1 MPYLLYTLLLFASML
16 PPLPVFM
23 DGETVPKWYFSVM
36 MTAVLLLSA
45 LYGRMSFR
53 NSGQALGRACVTV
66 AAVQCAFVIGEMA
79 QGGWEA
85 SAGAKGTFDN
95 PAGLALFICCML
107 PPGARALRRRT
118 AMCVL
123 FVAVCFAVVW
133 LSKSRTGII
142 CLAAYAVTLAMARAG
157 IRAWLRT
164 SVCIAAVAGM
174 AVFALTRKSDST
186 LGRRFILERTWE
198 MISEKPLA
206 GHGIGGFRKG
216 YMDRQADFFAEN
228 AQSRFA
234 WLADEVRH
242 PLNEFAY
249 AWVELGIAGLMLLT
263 AALALP
269 VCIWMRRRDS
279 RTAPYVMALTAVGV
293 FAMFSYP
300 LNYPIGWMVM
310 ALNMALATDR
320 AVGWSW
326 RAAARQKAVR
336 IAAKAACWTIIPLTG
351 AGLYHEHEWGKAAFH
366 AERGHPRK
374 MLPRYERLSLW
385 YGGDPH
391 FIYNHAVVLYTA
403 GMFGEARE
411 RADECGRMMS
421 GYNIE
426 LLKGDIERRDG
437 NHEAALERYRRA
449 EMMCPVRFAPLE
461 GMMDAYMECGKDYEA
476 AEVAERIMK
485 KRIKVHS
492 PDVERIRK
500 KALLIMEKMG
510 KGSF

>member
-1 MPYLLYTLLLFASML
+1 M
-16 PPLPVFM
+16 
-23 DGETVPKWYFSVM
+23 
-36 MTAVLLLSA
+36 
-45 LYGRMSFR
+45 
-53 NSGQALGRACVTV
+53 
-66 AAVQCAFVIGEMA
+66 
-79 QGGWEA
+79 
-85 SAGAKGTFDN
+85 
-95 PAGLALFICCML
+95 
-107 PPGARALRRRT
+107 
-118 AMCVL
+118 
-123 FVAVCFAVVW
+123 
-133 LSKSRTGII
+133 
-142 CLAAYAVTLAMARAG
+142 AYAVTLAMARAG

-164 SVCIAAVAGM
+164 AVCIAAVAGM

-206 GHGIGGFRKG
+206 GHGMGGFRKG

-249 AWVELGIAGLMLLT
+249 AWVELGIAGPMLLT
-263 AALALP
+263 AVLALP
-269 VCIWMRRRDS
+269 VCAWMRRRDS

-310 ALNMALATDR
+310 ALNMALAADR
-320 AVGWSW
+320 TVGRSWKAVTGQ
-326 RAAARQKAVR
+326 RAVR
-336 IAAKAACWTIIPLTG
+336 IAAKAVCWTIIPLTV
-351 AGLYHEHEWGKAAFH
+351 AGLCHEHEWGKAAFH

-403 GMFGEARE
+403 GMFGEARD

-421 GYNIE
+421 GYNLE

-437 NHEAALERYRRA
+437 NHEAALAHYRRA

-461 GMMDAYMECGKDYEA
+461 GMMDAYMEAGMEHEA
-476 AEVAERIMK
+476 DSMARMIME

-492 PDVERIRK
+492 PDVERIRI
-500 KALLIMEKMG
+500 KAYLIM
-510 KGSF
+510 SLS